1 MLFYILLVI
10 VTTAAAAASVLRL
23 KSKEYKIKAEALSL
37 HHYSK

>member
-10 VTTAAAAASVLRL
+10 VTTAAAASVLRL